1 MGWVQLG
8 ALMALAVQNSFQNL
22 IVRYSREVPAA
33 DGMYIAGTVVLVTEF
48 TKVFISL
55 GMLLPQAGSPSRL
68 GNLIVRELPPE
79 KSLKLLV
86 PSFVYVLQNNLIIYC
101 LSRLD
106 APVYQ
111 VLVQLK
117 LLTTAG
123 FSVVMLGKR
132 LHRIQIYALL
142 LLFTGVCVFYACDS
156 GTKPIPAA
164 AAKAEGSSVMMIEGL
179 VGTLGVACMSGFAGV
194 YFER

>member
-79 KSLKLLV
+79 KCCACSE
-86 PSFVYVLQNNLIIYC
+86 
-101 LSRLD
+101 
-106 APVYQ
+106 
-111 VLVQLK
+111 
-117 LLTTAG
+117 
-123 FSVVMLGKR
+123 VVDKDGGGIGIERML
-132 LHRIQIYALL
+132 
-142 LLFTGVCVFYACDS
+142 CW
-156 GTKPIPAA
+156 P
-164 AAKAEGSSVMMIEGL
+164 
-179 VGTLGVACMSGFAGV
+179 
-194 YFER
+194 ERHYYG